1 MERRRYPRARVLKAA
16 RILLNGHFSVLT
28 CTVRNLSHTGAGLSV
43 ASTVGIPERFD
54 LLFEADQ
61 SVHACRMVWQR
72 ETRLG
77 VEFSACAA

>member
-1 MERRRYPRARVLKAA
+1 
-16 RILLNGHFSVLT
+16 
-28 CTVRNLSHTGAGLSV
+28 VRNLSHSGAGLSV